1 MTDHPKHAEVADAT
15 AEVEATMAPQ
25 VVPVNM
31 YETSEA
37 LVLVAPMPA
46 VMPGDV
52 TIEVRPGRVRIWAH
66 LRSAAPKDY
75 LLHEWDYGGY
85 ERELEIPAGF
95 GRSAEASLANGQL
108 ALRILRGDP
117 EDDIKLAIHPG

>member
-15 AEVEATMAPQ
+15 AEVEATMSPQ

-95 GRSAEASLANGQL
+95 GRRAEASLANGQL

-117 EDDIKLAIHPG
+117 EDDVKVAIHPG